1 MGRGGGGERKPL
13 LEKIAEPMGS
23 AGKQHRSR
31 LDACG
36 LRVHPDH
43 LVFLWVDC
51 NGVDMFRLEI
61 LDQRHPRTLILDQKG
76 VIACAGSP
84 SAVEFDYLAL
94 KLGILKTAAEYI
106 EHIDAFAADL
116 NNHAGGIARKLV
128 CTERCIPAH
137 DGSVARRSAGRI
149 LICREPVPS
158 YEAAAFGHGRL
169 LILCREVHRPHV

>member
-76 VIACAGSP
+76 VIACE
-84 SAVEFDYLAL
+84 SANRFEATRRNRYDQ
-94 KLGILKTAAEYI
+94 T
-106 EHIDAFAADL
+106 ADL
-116 NNHAGGIARKLV
+116 TAQDQHFPDADELGALF
-128 CTERCIPAH
+128 T
-137 DGSVARRSAGRI
+137 S
-149 LICREPVPS
+149 
-158 YEAAAFGHGRL
+158 
-169 LILCREVHRPHV
+169 